1 MRGFTKSKK
10 QPENKPLFVAFPECQ
25 MVQNYD
31 RFYRLQL
38 CGGEYLEVLRHGG
51 QIGIFIFSSASARDY
66 QLSFIK
72 DTGWQ
77 DAEVL
82 FVIDGIT
89 ETAKQKNEITQADI
103 DQLMGVVKKDYNS
116 QKPKGIVIP
125 DDLDEQLRQW
135 AQTIER
141 GMREASKQNKKK

>member
-38 CGGEYLEVLRHGG
+38 RGGEYLEVLRHGG

-89 ETAKQKNEITQADI
+89 ETAKQKNEITQAALDQII
-103 DQLMGVVKKDYNS
+103 DKIRSDWNDQHL
-116 QKPKGIVIP
+116 KGIVIP
-125 DDLDEQLRQW
+125 DDVGEQLRQW
-135 AQTIER
+135 EQTIER
-141 GMREASKQNKKK
+141 GAREASKQNKKK